1 MKQAFSY
8 EQMRE
13 ADRNTIEAA
22 GINPLQLMARAGKAL
37 KDAVLS
43 AMERLKA
50 NEVLFVCGG
59 GNNGGDGFVAA
70 QMLVEM
76 GKAVSVLCL
85 AERFTRECLTVKNR
99 YEGDILGRIPRRKY
113 RIVVDCVFG
122 TGISRAPEGV
132 YAALIEFIGSCGA
145 YVISA
150 DVPSG
155 LGENGVAF
163 TPCVTADETICMGQM
178 KTALLLEE
186 GADRAGKITVVDV
199 GIATTGVGRGADVL
213 EDKEI
218 AAFFPQRKNNVNKGD
233 FGTACIL
240 AGSSAYSGAAFL
252 SAGACL
258 KSGVGYTRLTVT
270 DEMFPYAIGKLPACI
285 LRKFDVNDE
294 EILSCNSVAL
304 GMGAG
309 ITPKL
314 FAFIKKLITEYT
326 GTLILD
332 ADALNAIAKYGLN
345 LLSAPRTCKLILT
358 PHLKEFSRLSGIAIA
373 DIRRDMVGVA
383 KRFAKKFDLTLLLKS
398 NGSVITDG
406 VRVTLNATGSPA
418 QAKGGSG
425 DVLSGFLAGTCAR
438 GLSPFDACSVAAYV
452 CGRAGELAAD
462 EVGEYSCDASDL
474 ITYIPR
480 AIKRICGLS

>member
-1 MKQAFSY
+1 MKQAYSY
-8 EQMRE
+8 EEMRE

-22 GINPLQLMARAGKAL
+22 GVTPLQLMMRAGKAL
-37 KDAVLS
+37 KDAVLG
-43 AMERLKA
+43 AMERIKE

-70 QMLVEM
+70 QMLFDM
-76 GKAVSVLCL
+76 GKTVSVLCL
-85 AERFTRECLTVKNR
+85 TERFTRECLTAKRR

-145 YVISA
+145 YVIAA

-163 TPCVTADETICMGQM
+163 TPCVTADETMCMGQM

-199 GIATTGVGRGADVL
+199 GIAAVGHGADVL

-218 AAFFPQRKNNVNKGD
+218 RAFFPRRKNNVNKGD

-258 KSGVGYTRLTVT
+258 KSGAGYTRLEVAE
-270 DEMFPYAIGKLPACI
+270 DMFPYAIGKLPACI
-285 LRKFDVNDE
+285 LRKFDANNE
-294 EILSCNSVAL
+294 EILSCESIAL

-309 ITPKL
+309 VTQKL
-314 FAFIKKLITEYT
+314 FAFLKKLFSEYT

-332 ADALNAIAKYGLN
+332 ADALNAIAKFGLN
-345 LLSAPRTCKLILT
+345 LLSVPRTCKLVLT
-358 PHLKEFSRLSGIAIA
+358 PHLKEFSRLSGIQIF
-373 DIRRDMVGVA
+373 DIRRDMVGIA
-383 KRFAKKFDLTLLLKS
+383 KKFAKKFDLTLLLKS
-398 NGSVITDG
+398 NSSVITDG

-438 GLSPFDACSVAAYV
+438 GISPFDACCVAAYV
-452 CGRAGELAAD
+452 CGRAGEIAAS
-462 EVGEYSCDASDL
+462 EVGEYCCDASDL

-480 AIKRICGLS
+480 AVKHICGLK